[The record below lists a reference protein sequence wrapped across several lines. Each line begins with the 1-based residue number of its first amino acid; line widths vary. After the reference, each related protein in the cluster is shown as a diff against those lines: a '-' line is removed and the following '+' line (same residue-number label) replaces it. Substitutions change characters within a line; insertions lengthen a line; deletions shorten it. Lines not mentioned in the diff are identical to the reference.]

1 MMKGCIIKG
10 QLKFQAWI
18 TVGMLSLV
26 NSDRT
31 VKIYVCFALKFNSG
45 RDDGKKTLL
54 WAFKVGSSDIFYNR
68 ISNRQQKI
76 GTIVLQ
82 IIAAIE

>member
-18 TVGMLSLV
+18 TMGMLSLV

-45 RDDGKKTLL
+45 RDGKKLFFGLL
-54 WAFKVGSSDIFYNR
+54 RLEVQ
-68 ISNRQQKI
+68 ISF
-76 GTIVLQ
+76 TI
-82 IIAAIE
+82 EYPTGNTN